1 MDTSFW
7 CGGLEALGIIVEP
20 EQYPHQL
27 LLAGSASDGLTE
39 SVAGASG

>member
-1 MDTSFW
+1 MPQFGSM
-7 CGGLEALGIIVEP
+7 GILAEQ
-20 EQYPHQL
+20 EQYSLQL